1 MRHPLRFVRL
11 LVLAPVALGL
21 PVPAAATRAD
31 GNILVLH
38 RGARP
43 IMVFAPDGTF
53 VRA

>member
-21 PVPAAATRAD
+21 PVPAATGAD